1 MGGGYYKSVGFDP
14 LIGVLLRTKSEYS
27 FRCSIN
33 GPTLVTGGTGMIG
46 GEIARLLL
54 ERGDVVRVMVRARG
68 AASEALEELGAK
80 IVIGDVTD
88 VDSVFTAVDG
98 CASIYHCAGLVNP
111 FQWNIDDYDR
121 VNVAGTGNVLD
132 AALSTGTKQFLH
144 VSSIA
149 ALGARPGS
157 LADETT
163 QVRDAWKRGYGRSKF
178 ASEELVR
185 SVAGQMHAVIVNPA
199 VVFGRN
205 DRHFVRLINVFLK
218 GRLPAI
224 AFKNRPLPLVYLSD
238 VARGSLLAM
247 ERGKTGKRYILAQ
260 PTVTVGE
267 FFLELARSSGRRP
280 PRINLPDWIVLTGAM
295 AWSVVSALRR
305 RPSPI
310 EFLKHGAA
318 DYDGGM
324 VTQELGLTYT
334 PFREAIQAVLS
345 DMK

>member
-1 MGGGYYKSVGFDP
+1 
-14 LIGVLLRTKSEYS
+14 
-27 FRCSIN
+27 
-33 GPTLVTGGTGMIG
+33 MIG

-88 VDSVFTAVDG
+88 VDSVFIAVDG
-98 CASIYHCAGLVNP
+98 CASIYHCAGLVSP
-111 FQWNIDDYDR
+111 FRWNSDDYDL
-121 VNVAGTGNVLD
+121 VNVVGTGNVLD
-132 AALSTGTKQFLH
+132 AALSNGTKQFLH

-157 LADETT
+157 VADETT
-163 QVRDAWKRGYGRSKF
+163 QIRDAWKRGYGRSKF

-185 SVAGQMHAVIVNPA
+185 SVAGQMHVVIVNPA

-205 DRHFVRLINVFLK
+205 DRHFIRLINAFLK

-260 PTVTVGE
+260 PTVTVEE
-267 FFLELARSSGRRP
+267 FFLELAMSSGRRP
-280 PRINLPDWIVLTGAM
+280 PRINLPDWIVVTGAM
-295 AWSVVSALRR
+295 AWSAVSALRR

-324 VTQELGLTYT
+324 VTRELGLTYT
-334 PFREAIQAVLS
+334 PFREAIQAVLF